1 MSREAGTFSDPANP
15 QAAPGYGV
23 VVGVA
28 LPVDLG
34 DAKGDG
40 FVVEHCSRT
49 LVTRLTY
56 VAWHITEIANLSDLR
71 CGNLTGLA
79 SPGFVG
85 LRGRLTRPHSVAL
98 RPCTDLTGN
107 ADWTHIRTMMAQRLL
122 CSTSASVEGFGCRP
136 RRIVPR
142 GQWPASE
149 SRQRTNPRV
158 MCAEGAARSAMGIRV
173 TRTVGAR
180 MAMRSREEQWRTWW
194 EAEGDVDG

>member
-40 FVVEHCSRT
+40 FVAEHCSRT

-85 LRGRLTRPHSVAL
+85 LRGRLTRPHNMAL
-98 RPCTDLTGN
+98 RTGTDLTGN

-122 CSTSASVEGFGCRP
+122 CSTSASVQVFG
-136 RRIVPR
+136 RRDDDTIHALLR
-142 GQWPASE
+142 PASKK
-149 SRQRTNPRV
+149 RQSTK
-158 MCAEGAARSAMGIRV
+158 
-173 TRTVGAR
+173 
-180 MAMRSREEQWRTWW
+180 SREVGHRRCRGRY
-194 EAEGDVDG
+194 GDFAAVRDLSAG

>member
-40 FVVEHCSRT
+40 FVAEHCSRT

-85 LRGRLTRPHSVAL
+85 LRGRLTRPHNMAL
-98 RPCTDLTGN
+98 RTGTDLTGN

-122 CSTSASVEGFGCRP
+122 CSTSASGTFATCRLY
-136 RRIVPR
+136 RAMSAF
-142 GQWPASE
+142 WS
-149 SRQRTNPRV
+149 NPEDI
-158 MCAEGAARSAMGIRV
+158 CSH
-173 TRTVGAR
+173 
-180 MAMRSREEQWRTWW
+180 
-194 EAEGDVDG
+194 

>member
-40 FVVEHCSRT
+40 FVAEHCSRT

-85 LRGRLTRPHSVAL
+85 LRGRLTRPHNMAL
-98 RPCTDLTGN
+98 RTGTDLTGN

-122 CSTSASVEGFGCRP
+122 CSTSASVQVFGCRHDEAIHELW
-136 RRIVPR
+136 R
-142 GQWPASE
+142 PASE
-149 SRQRTNPRV
+149 KRQGTK
-158 MCAEGAARSAMGIRV
+158 
-173 TRTVGAR
+173 
-180 MAMRSREEQWRTWW
+180 SREVGHRRSSEWL
-194 EAEGDVDG
+194 